1 MKEYFLFLDESK
13 PNTNFQNFTLGG
25 IAIEKETYELKLKP
39 LVNGLKEQC
48 FGNTQVILH
57 EIEIRKKEGDFNGI
71 SKEQQKD
78 FFEKLGKLFSEND
91 FFSVLAEIG
100 RAHV

>member
-1 MKEYFLFLDESK
+1 MI
-13 PNTNFQNFTLGG
+13 T
-25 IAIEKETYELKLKP
+25 

-91 FFSVLAEIG
+91 FFLCWLCLLILMI
-100 RAHV
+100 

>member
-48 FGNTQVILH
+48 LVIL
-57 EIEIRKKEGDFNGI
+57 K
-71 SKEQQKD
+71 
-78 FFEKLGKLFSEND
+78 
-91 FFSVLAEIG
+91 
-100 RAHV
+100 

>member
-39 LVNGLKEQC
+39 LVNGLKKKK
-48 FGNTQVILH
+48 GILM
-57 EIEIRKKEGDFNGI
+57 EFPKSNKKIFLKN
-71 SKEQQKD
+71 
-78 FFEKLGKLFSEND
+78 
-91 FFSVLAEIG
+91 
-100 RAHV
+100 